1 MLYALNICYAQ
12 CKCNFLIVSMTII
25 SYVFMDP
32 NVLYHNVVK
41 IFLKRNIHI
50 LMLVLQDRR
59 YLKTGR
65 LKRSQISILFLSIK
79 NLRRLFYLFTY
90 ILIDYLVHEIT
101 EEFWKNS
108 HFENMRTGF
117 LQRCQKSLRC
127 KISLICL

>member
-50 LMLVLQDRR
+50 LMFVLQDRR

-79 NLRRLFYLFTY
+79 NLRRRFDLFTY
-90 ILIDYLVHEIT
+90 ISIDYLSLHLLQIT
-101 EEFWKNS
+101 AVGGYIS
-108 HFENMRTGF
+108 IRVVTVRTSN
-117 LQRCQKSLRC
+117 R
-127 KISLICL
+127 LIDNIVPNCY